1 MIASITGTIKA
12 VTPNSV
18 VIDVGGVGMLLQ
30 ISPRLSATLMV
41 GKSASLHTTLL
52 VREDSLTL
60 YGFESIEDLSV
71 FEQLQTV
78 TGIGPKVAQSALN
91 LYEAHELIGAIASG
105 NFSALEKVS
114 GLGKK
119 GAQRVI
125 LELKDKVGAVS
136 ASGSISMRSW
146 RDDLNEA
153 LFSLGFNAK
162 DCSDVIDAVAADFSD
177 AANLSLEVLLRHALQ
192 IRGRR

>member
-1 MIASITGTIKA
+1 MIASISGTVKGISP
-12 VTPNSV
+12 TTV

-52 VREDSLTL
+52 VREDALTL
-60 YGFESIEDLSV
+60 YGFETMEDRSI

-91 LYEAHELIGAIASG
+91 LFEANELAGVIAAG
-105 NFSALEKVS
+105 NLSALEKVS

-119 GAQRVI
+119 GAQRVV
-125 LELKDKVGAVS
+125 LELKDKVGSISSSGKAVS
-136 ASGSISMRSW
+136 RSW
-146 RDDLNEA
+146 RDDLTEA
-153 LFSLGFNAK
+153 LLSLGFTAK
-162 DCSDVIDAVAADFSD
+162 DSADVVDSVSAEFSD
-177 AANLSLEVLLRHALQ
+177 AAEISLEVLLKRALQ

>member
-1 MIASITGTIKA
+1 MIASISGTVKG
-12 VTPNSV
+12 VTPTTV

-41 GKSASLHTTLL
+41 GKSASLHTSLL
-52 VREDSLTL
+52 VREDALTL
-60 YGFESIEDLSV
+60 YGFETMEDRSI

-91 LYEAHELIGAIASG
+91 LFEANELAGVISAG
-105 NFSALEKVS
+105 NLSALEKVS

-119 GAQRVI
+119 GAQRVV
-125 LELKDKVGAVS
+125 LELKDKVGSISSSGKAVS
-136 ASGSISMRSW
+136 RSW
-146 RDDLNEA
+146 RDDLTEA
-153 LFSLGFNAK
+153 LLSLGFTAK
-162 DCSDVIDAVAADFSD
+162 DSADVVDSVSAEFSD
-177 AANLSLEVLLRHALQ
+177 AAEMSLEVLLKRALQ

>member
-1 MIASITGTIKA
+1 MIASISGTIKG
-12 VTPNSV
+12 VTPTTV

-30 ISPRLSATLMV
+30 ISPRLAATLLV
-41 GKSASLHTTLL
+41 GKTASLHTTLL

-60 YGFESIEDLSV
+60 YGFESIEDRAI

-91 LYEAHELIGAIASG
+91 LFEAHELIGAIASG
-105 NFSALEKVS
+105 NLATLEKVS

-119 GAQRVI
+119 GAQRLV
-125 LELKDKVGAVS
+125 LELKDKVGSMS
-136 ASGSISMRSW
+136 ASGKSTSRSW
-146 RDDLNEA
+146 RDDLTEA
-153 LFSLGFNAK
+153 LLSLGFTAK
-162 DCSDVIDAVAADFSD
+162 DSSDVIDQLAAELPD
-177 AANLSLEVLLRHALQ
+177 AASASLELLLKRALQ

>member
-1 MIASITGTIKA
+1 MIASISGTVKG
-12 VTPNSV
+12 VTPTTV

-60 YGFESIEDLSV
+60 YGFETIEDRSI

-91 LYEAHELIGAIASG
+91 LFEANELIGAIASG
-105 NFSALEKVS
+105 NLSALEKVS

-119 GAQRVI
+119 GAQRVV
-125 LELKDKVGAVS
+125 LELKDKVG
-136 ASGSISMRSW
+136 SISSSGKAISRSW
-146 RDDLNEA
+146 RDDLTEA
-153 LFSLGFNAK
+153 LLSLGFTAK
-162 DCSDVIDAVAADFSD
+162 DSADVIESVSAEFSD
-177 AANLSLEVLLRHALQ
+177 AADISLEVLLKRALQ

>member
-1 MIASITGTIKA
+1 MIASISGTIKG
-12 VTPNSV
+12 VTPTTV

-30 ISPRLSATLMV
+30 ISPRLAATLMV
-41 GKSASLHTTLL
+41 GKTASLHTTLL

-60 YGFESIEDLSV
+60 YGFESIEDRAI

-91 LYEAHELIGAIASG
+91 LFEAHELIGAIASG
-105 NFSALEKVS
+105 NLATLEKVS

-119 GAQRVI
+119 GAQRLV
-125 LELKDKVGAVS
+125 LELKDKVG
-136 ASGSISMRSW
+136 SMGTSSKSTSRSW
-146 RDDLNEA
+146 RDDLTEA
-153 LFSLGFNAK
+153 LLSLGFTAK
-162 DCSDVIDAVAADFSD
+162 DSSDVIDQLAAELPD
-177 AANLSLEVLLRHALQ
+177 AASASLELLLKRALQ

>member
-1 MIASITGTIKA
+1 MIASISGTVKGISP
-12 VTPNSV
+12 TTV

-60 YGFESIEDLSV
+60 YGFETMEDRSI

-91 LYEAHELIGAIASG
+91 LFEANELAGVIAAG
-105 NFSALEKVS
+105 NLSALEKVS

-119 GAQRVI
+119 GAQRVV
-125 LELKDKVGAVS
+125 LELKDKVGSISSSGKAVS
-136 ASGSISMRSW
+136 RSW
-146 RDDLNEA
+146 RDDLTEA
-153 LFSLGFNAK
+153 LLSLGFTAK
-162 DCSDVIDAVAADFSD
+162 DSADVVDSVSAEFSD
-177 AANLSLEVLLRHALQ
+177 AAEISLEVLLKRALQ